1 MIAPKSLQWRL
12 SLWLGL
18 GMTLLWVATAVV
30 TAQKLRHEMDKVF
43 DSALE
48 ETGQRLL
55 PLAVRDIVGRDSDD
69 EPSQSV
75 ATMREHDEYFTYV
88 VRDAKGQILLR
99 SHKAEPSVF
108 PPFTGMGFADT
119 PTHRIYTDAALQGT
133 LTISVAEPLARR
145 RVVAWQTLLGLALPL
160 GLLVPISLIG
170 VWAVVR
176 LSMVPLRRF
185 RSDIE
190 VRGAGDLTPISTEGL
205 PSEIRPNALAVN
217 RLLERLSRTLEAER
231 SFTANSAHELR
242 TPVAAALAQT
252 QRLIIETSDKAVRG
266 RARDIEAAL
275 HRLSRLSEKLMQLA
289 RAEGA
294 RLRTTEPT
302 DLAAV
307 LRMLI
312 GEMAESADCTD
323 RIKLTLPDGHMLS
336 RVDPDAFAILV
347 RNLIENA
354 LKHGSRQEPVRVAL
368 SADGV
373 LRVANAGPTVAP
385 DLLARLSEPFERG
398 QAQADGAGLGL
409 AIAKTIAAG
418 AGGRIE
424 LLSPREGH
432 DDGFEAR
439 FFISG

>member
-160 GLLVPISLIG
+160 GLLVPVSLIG
-170 VWAVVR
+170 IWAVVR

-217 RLLERLSRTLEAER
+217 RLLKRLSRTLEAER

-252 QRLIIETSDKAVRG
+252 QRLIIETSDKAVRD
-266 RARDIEAAL
+266 RARGIETAL
-275 HRLSRLSEKLMQLA
+275 RRLSRLSEKLMQLA

-307 LRMLI
+307 LRMLVS
-312 GEMAESADCTD
+312 EMAESADGTD

-354 LKHGSRQEPVRVAL
+354 LKHGSRQEPVHVAL

-398 QAQADGAGLGL
+398 QTQTDGAGLGL

-439 FFISG
+439 FFIGG